1 MRNKTFPL
9 FLTVATAMC
18 ITSCNSGSGGRQTPG
33 ATDSTAS
40 VSTLTPEEARSIAKE
55 AFIYGFPLVDNYRIQ
70 HSFFVAKDNTEY
82 KAPHNVLY
90 NTQRVATPED
100 KTIQTP
106 NSDTPYGHLGFDLRA
121 EPIVLTVPVL
131 EKSRYFTIQLI
142 DAYTHNFDYIGSRT
156 TGNDG
161 GSFLIAGPDW
171 KGETPKGIKKVFRCE
186 TQFAYALY
194 RTQMFNPADLE
205 NVKKV
210 QAGYRVQTLSAFLGQ
225 PAPAATPAIDFI
237 KPLGAEEQKSSLEFF
252 NILNFQLQFCPTH
265 PSEKELM
272 DRFAKLGIKAGK
284 KIDTASWSPE
294 IRTAIHQGIAD
305 AWAEFAITKGKVD
318 RKELTSGDVFGTRE
332 FLQNNYMYRFVGD
345 LLGIYGN
352 SREEA
357 QYPIYFTDE
366 EGKPLDASANAYTLR
381 FAPGKLP
388 PVNGFWSAT
397 MYELPSNLLTPNPL
411 NRYLINSPMLPQLK
425 KDPDGGI
432 TLYVQNTSP
441 GKAKESNWLPAPKG
455 PFFVVLRVYWPKDEV
470 LSGSWKAPPITRSR
484 N

>member
-1 MRNKTFPL
+1 MNTRKLPL
-9 FLTVATAMC
+9 FLAVATALC
-18 ITSCNSGSGGRQTPG
+18 FASCNSGSGSRSTAG

-40 VSTLTPEEARSIAKE
+40 VSSLTPEEARLIAKE

-82 KAPHNVLY
+82 KAPYNVLY
-90 NTQRVATPED
+90 NTQRVATPDD
-100 KTIQTP
+100 KAMQTP
-106 NSDTPYGHLGFDLRA
+106 NSDTPYGNLGLDLRA
-121 EPIVLTVPVL
+121 EPIVLTVPVI
-131 EKSRYFTIQLI
+131 EKTRYFTIQLI

-156 TGNDG
+156 TGNNG
-161 GSFLIAGPDW
+161 GSFMIAGPDW
-171 KGETPKGIKKVFRCE
+171 KGETPKGITKVFRCE

-194 RTQMFNPADLE
+194 RTQLFNPADLE

-210 QAGYRVQTLSAFLGQ
+210 QAGYKVQTLSAFLGQ
-225 PAPAATPAIDFI
+225 PAPASAPAIDFI
-237 KPLGAEEQKSSLEFF
+237 KPLGSEEQKFSLEFF

-272 DRFAKLGIKAGK
+272 DRFAKLGIKAGN
-284 KIDTASWSPE
+284 KIDTASWTPE
-294 IRTAIHQGIAD
+294 ISTAVHQGIAD

-318 RKELTSGDVFGTRE
+318 RKELTSGEVFGTRE
-332 FLQNNYMYRFVGD
+332 FLKNNYMYRLVAD

-366 EGKPLDASANAYTLR
+366 QGKPLDASGNGYTLR

-397 MYELPSNLLTPNPL
+397 MYELPSMLLTPNPI
-411 NRYLINSPMLPQLK
+411 NRYLINSPMIPQLK
-425 KDPDGGI
+425 KDADGGI
-432 TLYVQNTSP
+432 TLYIQNASP

-455 PFFVVLRVYWPKDEV
+455 PFYVVLRVYWPKEEI
-470 LSGSWKAPPITRSR
+470 LNGSWKVPPITKFR
-484 N
+484 

>member
-1 MRNKTFPL
+1 MIYRSL
-9 FLTVATAMC
+9 LIVLLATPA
-18 ITSCNSGSGGRQTPG
+18 IFSISCNSSSGSKPVSGS
-33 ATDSTAS
+33 TDVPADPSGLTAQ
-40 VSTLTPEEARSIAKE
+40 EARAIAKE

-70 HSFFVAKDNTEY
+70 HSFFVARDNTEY
-82 KAPHNVLY
+82 KAPYNVLY

-100 KTIQTP
+100 KAMQTP
-106 NSDTPYGHLGFDLRA
+106 NSDTPYGNLGLDLRA
-121 EPIVLTVPVL
+121 EPMVLTVPVL
-131 EKSRYFTIQLI
+131 EKNRYFTIQLI

-194 RTQMFNPADLE
+194 RTQLFNPSDLE

-210 QAGYRVQTLSAFLGQ
+210 QAGYKVQPLSAFLGQ
-225 PAPAATPAIDFI
+225 PAPPAAASIDFI

-272 DRFAKLGIKAGK
+272 ERFAKLGIVAGN
-284 KIDTASWSPE
+284 KIDTATWSPD

-305 AWAEFAITKGKVD
+305 AWEEYAVTKGKVD

-332 FLQNNYMYRFVGD
+332 FLKNNYMYRFVGD

-366 EGKPLDASANAYTLR
+366 EGKPLDASKNAY
-381 FAPGKLP
+381 KLH
-388 PVNGFWSAT
+388 F
-397 MYELPSNLLTPNPL
+397 
-411 NRYLINSPMLPQLK
+411 
-425 KDPDGGI
+425 D
-432 TLYVQNTSP
+432 
-441 GKAKESNWLPAPKG
+441 KG
-455 PFFVVLRVYWPKDEV
+455 
-470 LSGSWKAPPITRSR
+470 
-484 N
+484 

>member
-1 MRNKTFPL
+1 MIFRSFTIGL
-9 FLTVATAMC
+9 VVLTGMYSA
-18 ITSCNSGSGGRQTPG
+18 SCNSGSGSQHISGS
-33 ATDSTAS
+33 ADSTAS
-40 VSTLTPEEARSIAKE
+40 ASGLTPKEARDIAKE
-55 AFIYGFPLVDNYRIQ
+55 AFIYGFPVVDNYRIQ
-70 HSFFVAKDNTEY
+70 HSFFVATDNTEY
-82 KAPHNVLY
+82 KAPYNVLY
-90 NTQRVATPED
+90 NTQRVATPAD
-100 KTIQTP
+100 KAMQTP
-106 NSDTPYGHLGFDLRA
+106 NSDTPYGNLGLDLRT

-161 GSFLIAGPDW
+161 GNFLIAGPDW

-194 RTQMFNPADLE
+194 RTQLFNPADLE

-210 QAGYRVQTLSAFLGQ
+210 QAGYTVQTLSAFLGQ
-225 PAPAATPAIDFI
+225 PAPAAAASIDFI

-272 DRFAKLGIKAGK
+272 ERFAKLGIVAGK
-284 KIDTASWSPE
+284 KIDTASWSPD
-294 IRTAIHQGIAD
+294 IRAAILQGIAD
-305 AWAEFAITKGKVD
+305 AWVEFAFTKEKVD
-318 RKELTSGDVFGTRE
+318 RKELTSGEVFGTRE

-366 EGKPLDASANAYTLR
+366 EGKPLNASEHTYTLH

-397 MYELPSNLLTPNPL
+397 MYELPSMLLTANPL
-411 NRYLINSPMLPQLK
+411 NRYLINSPMLPKLK
-425 KDPDGGI
+425 KDADGGI
-432 TLYVQNTSP
+432 TLHIQNASP
-441 GKAKESNWLPAPKG
+441 GKDKESNWLPAPKG
-455 PFFVVLRVYWPKDEV
+455 PFYVVLRVYWPKEEI
-470 LSGSWKAPPITRSR
+470 LNGSWKVPPIMRSK
-484 N
+484 